1 MKGSEL
7 KKEFINS
14 MRGVSS
20 TVNVISSQYEDT
32 DHAMTASS
40 VVSLSLDPPSML
52 VCVNKEASIHKK
64 KEKERFFCINI
75 LAKDQIDLANLCSSA
90 DNEDSRF
97 NSEEWSL
104 MKGIPYNNESSANI
118 FCRCFDSFFHSSHTV
133 FFGEV
138 VEVINNN
145 KEGPLMYGAGKY
157 LV

>member
-1 MKGSEL
+1 
-7 KKEFINS
+7 
-14 MRGVSS
+14 MRGVAS
-20 TVNVISSQYEDT
+20 TVNVISSQYEDAK
-32 DHAMTASS
+32 HAMTASS

-52 VCVNKEASIHKK
+52 VCVNKEASIHQIL
-64 KEKERFFCINI
+64 EKERFFCINI

-104 MKGIPYNNESSANI
+104 MQGIPYNNESSANI
-118 FCRCFDSFFHSSHTV
+118 FCRCFDFFPHSSHTV

>member
-1 MKGSEL
+1 MNDSDL
-7 KKEFINS
+7 KKEFLNS

-20 TVNVISSQYEDT
+20 TVNVISSQYEDVKR
-32 DHAMTASS
+32 AMTASS

-52 VCVNKEASIHKK
+52 VCVNKVASIH
-64 KEKERFFCINI
+64 EILDKERFFCINI
-75 LAKDQIDLANLCSSA
+75 LSKDQVDLANLCSSTE
-90 DNEDSRF
+90 DEDSRV
-97 NSEEWSL
+97 NSDEWSY
-104 MKGIPYNNESSANI
+104 KDNIPYNKESSSNI

>member
-1 MKGSEL
+1 MKDSRL
-7 KKEFINS
+7 KKEFLNS
-14 MRGVSS
+14 MRGVAS

-32 DHAMTASS
+32 KHAMTASS

-52 VCVNKEASIHKK
+52 VCVNKEASIHQILG
-64 KEKERFFCINI
+64 KERFFCINI

-104 MKGIPYNNESSANI
+104 FEGIPYNTESSANI
-118 FCRCFDSFFHSSHTV
+118 FCRCFDSFSHTSHTV

-138 VEVINNN
+138 VEVKNNK
-145 KEGPLMYGAGKY
+145 KEGPLMYGGGKY